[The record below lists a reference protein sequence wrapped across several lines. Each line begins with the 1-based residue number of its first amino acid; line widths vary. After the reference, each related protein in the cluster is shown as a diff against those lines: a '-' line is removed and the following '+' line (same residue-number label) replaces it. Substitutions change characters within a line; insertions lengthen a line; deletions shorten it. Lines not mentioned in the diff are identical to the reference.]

1 LPAAQ
6 RLEGALVEDEVTTTE
21 SDGTGSFKMANREL
35 REETLQMLG
44 AISYYLADGGA
55 VDRIGNEVIL
65 A

>member
-1 LPAAQ
+1 MPAAQ